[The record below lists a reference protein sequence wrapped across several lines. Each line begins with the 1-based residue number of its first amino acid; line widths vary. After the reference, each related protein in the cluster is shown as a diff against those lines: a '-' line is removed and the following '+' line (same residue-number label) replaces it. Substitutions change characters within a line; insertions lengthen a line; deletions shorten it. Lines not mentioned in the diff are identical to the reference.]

1 MAKATLL
8 ENKHEFILYLPQVS
22 PLSESCVMSLWFYTR
37 LTSVPVFTNQK
48 NLRRIITFTT
58 KVEKQKWCL
67 AFVLEQALREV
78 VHMPDSEGDIA
89 QAPCPGTTLGVS
101 TASHHGFELGLWAS
115 VLFLNLFHASV
126 SKMFSEVSENPKRGY
141 LGKQFRKF
149 SL

>member
-1 MAKATLL
+1 
-8 ENKHEFILYLPQVS
+8 
-22 PLSESCVMSLWFYTR
+22 MSLWFYTR

-78 VHMPDSEGDIA
+78 VHIPDSEGDTA
-89 QAPCPGTTLGVS
+89 QAPCPGTTLGIS
-101 TASHHGFELGLWAS
+101 TASQHGFELGLWAS

-126 SKMFSEVSENPKRGY
+126 SKMFSEISEYPKGGY
-141 LGKQFRKF
+141 FGK
-149 SL
+149 